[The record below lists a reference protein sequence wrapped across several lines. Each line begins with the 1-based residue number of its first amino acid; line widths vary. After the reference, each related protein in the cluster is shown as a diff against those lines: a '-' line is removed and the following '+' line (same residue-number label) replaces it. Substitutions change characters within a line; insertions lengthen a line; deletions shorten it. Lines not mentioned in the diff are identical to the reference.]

1 LARRRRYY
9 DAAAMGDGV
18 LILNLAYLV
27 LVASTFT
34 RTVLSLRVALL
45 LGAFGFVIYGL
56 VASVYTVA
64 VWNSVTGTLHSIQLY
79 RYVSAR
85 RAVELTADDEFW
97 HSELF
102 ASLDRFDFYS
112 LWSMGEESHRSD
124 ARLVTAGEQHDR
136 VAIVLEG
143 DVEIRNG
150 SQHVASLSRGSLI
163 GEMSYI
169 RGVPANSDVFAVGDV
184 RLRVW
189 DQQRLRALDQLNP
202 PAGRAFSELI
212 QRDLATKLS

>member
-1 LARRRRYY
+1 MDEA
-9 DAAAMGDGV
+9 V
-18 LILNLAYLV
+18 LILNAAYLV

-34 RTVLSLRVALL
+34 RTVLSLRIALMA
-45 LGAFGFVIYGL
+45 GAFGFVIYGV
-56 VASVYTVA
+56 VASIITVV

-85 RAVELTADDEFW
+85 RAVRLTPDDERW
-97 HSELF
+97 HTELF
-102 ASLDRFDFYS
+102 AGLDRFDFYS
-112 LWSMGEESHRSD
+112 LWSMGEEFRLSD
-124 ARLVTAGEQHDR
+124 LKWAAAGEEHNR

-143 DVEIRNG
+143 DVEVRND
-150 SQHVASLSRGSLI
+150 SQLVASLGRGSLI
-163 GEMSYI
+163 GEMSYV
-169 RGVPANSDVFAVGDV
+169 RGGPANSDVFAVGDV